1 MTDQHLESLGW
12 EVELGGKVR
21 QMASGL
27 VYPPTPDV
35 AAAVG
40 RKLTVQGRPPGR
52 QWPTK
57 ALAGALVV
65 ILLLL
70 AIVLAVPQ
78 VRAAVLEF
86 LQIGAIRIVAPTATS
101 SAPVGGPAAGPVTA
115 SPAPTTQLLDIAG
128 ETSLAEAVARVNF
141 PITLP
146 EYPPDLGPPDQVYLQ
161 ELGDPGIDGSA
172 VILVWRDPA
181 RPDEARLS
189 LYEIDVPYY
198 GIKQAPLEVLRETRV
213 NGQLAFWVQGPHRL
227 QLQAGD
233 YQEWFFVP
241 GNVLLWTDGTLSY
254 RLESGLSFEES
265 VLIAES
271 LR

>member
-1 MTDQHLESLGW
+1 MTDQHLESQRS
-12 EVELGGKVR
+12 EAELGGTVR
-21 QMASGL
+21 QIAL
-27 VYPPTPDV
+27 ELAYPPTPDI
-35 AAAVG
+35 AATVR
-40 RKLTVQGRPPGR
+40 RKLTAHERPPER

-57 ALAGALVV
+57 ALAGALAV

-101 SAPVGGPAAGPVTA
+101 SAPTAVPAAGPATA
-115 SPAPTTQLLDIAG
+115 SPASTSRLLDIAG
-128 ETSLAEAVARVNF
+128 ETSLAEAAARVNF

-172 VILVWRDPA
+172 VILVWRDPD

-227 QLQAGD
+227 QLQAGG

-241 GNVLLWTDGTLSY
+241 GNVLLWTDGTISY

-265 VLIAES
+265 VRIAES